1 MKGNILNYL
10 EEYGD
15 VPLSEKPMNDVDS
28 LVLCQLSYL
37 KFDGLV
43 PGVRENKPSVTLRN
57 LKEHDHYEDLYAD
70 ERYEKVNR
78 SLFEHLL
85 AGRRFRNMK
94 LNCYINVVED
104 AWETQFSATTFI
116 LEDGTLFI
124 AFRGTDESIIG
135 WKEDFNMTYMSPVPG
150 QEYSVK
156 YLNMVTGKIHNP
168 FYVGGHSKGGNLA
181 MYGAMNVAPAVQE
194 RIKKIYCMDG
204 PGFRPETLQKCGYD
218 NVASRVVRF
227 LPQASL
233 VGMIFAPDNDYR
245 VVLSHNTWLTQHD
258 PFSWEVEGD
267 RFVEVSD
274 INAKTRKSDRN
285 FNEWILA
292 LNEKQLK
299 TFSDTFYR
307 VMKESGID
315 DLVVFSE
322 NPKKSMKALLATMK
336 ELDPETR
343 EILMEIVMTL
353 RNVIKS
359 NK

>member
-1 MKGNILNYL
+1 MTGTILEYL
-10 EEYGD
+10 EKYGD
-15 VPLSEKPMNDVDS
+15 IPLSIKPMNDVDS

-43 PGVRENKPSVTLRN
+43 PGVRDNKPSVTLRQLYEHENYEN
-57 LKEHDHYEDLYAD
+57 LYTD
-70 ERYEKVNR
+70 ERYVKVNR

-85 AGRRFRNMK
+85 AGRRFRNMR
-94 LNCYINVVED
+94 LNCYINMVED
-104 AWETQFSATTFI
+104 ERETQFSATTFI

-156 YLNMVTGKIHNP
+156 YLNMVTGKLHNP

-181 MYGAMNVAPAVQE
+181 MYSAMNVVPSVQD

-204 PGFRPETLQKCGYD
+204 PGFRPETLQKCGYE
-218 NVASRVVRF
+218 NVASRVVRII
-227 LPQASL
+227 PQASL
-233 VGMIFAPDNDYR
+233 VGMIFAPNEDYR
-245 VVLSHNTWLTQHD
+245 VVRSHNTWLTQHD
-258 PFSWEVEGD
+258 PFSWEVEDD
-267 RFVEVSD
+267 RFVEAPD
-274 INAKTRKSDRN
+274 IDKKAKKSDRN
-285 FNEWILA
+285 FNQWILT

-307 VMKESGID
+307 VMKEAGIE
-315 DLVVFSE
+315 DLVAFAE
-322 NPKKSMKALLATMK
+322 QPKKSMKALLATMRV
-336 ELDPETR
+336 LDGETR
-343 EILMEIVMTL
+343 EILLEIVMTL
-353 RNVIKS
+353 RNVIKA